1 MQKILSYIKTHKII
15 IAVVIIVIA
24 AGAYYWHSKSGAA
37 TTVKYITAQAQIQ
50 TLTSTVTETGQI
62 AASNQV
68 DIKPSSTATVTSVKV
83 KQGDVVKTGDVLLT
97 LDETT
102 ASQQV
107 AQAKASLDSAKASY
121 QNLLAG
127 DTSTDLQLAQL
138 SIDTANQNLKNDQQN
153 LTDVTTQQQQD
164 VTNAYNSLLNSNLQL
179 NPSDTLTSAPV
190 TISGNYTGTDKG
202 SYTVTV
208 YQTGGGLSYSSSGL
222 GSASG
227 YITRGIQQSL
237 GNGLYITF
245 GTTGT
250 ISTTTT
256 WVINIPNTSGS
267 GYQNNLNA
275 YNTALQNQTTAL
287 ENAQNKITSDQT
299 AIQQAQVQYQQKI
312 TPPTDA
318 AVAQSQA
325 QVSQAQSSYDS
336 ALQTYNNNILTAPID
351 GTVAAVNV
359 SVGDQANSGSSGATE
374 TDLVTIITPDQVA
387 DIALNELDAA
397 KVKVGQ
403 KATMSFDAVSG
414 LTLTGTVAEI
424 DTVGTVSQ
432 GVVTYN
438 AQVALD
444 TVNSQIKPGMSTSVT
459 ILTNSEPNVLTVP
472 STAVK
477 TDSNGDYYVQELD
490 SATNQLKDITVEIG
504 DSNNTD
510 TVITS
515 GLSAGDSVVTQTV
528 TSATLKVTS
537 STSLLGT
544 VGGGRGGAGFS
555 GGAGGS
561 TTTTRS
567 ATTGSSTSSA
577 AGGH

>member
-1 MQKILSYIKTHKII
+1 MQKILSYIKTHKILI
-15 IAVVIIVIA
+15 TVVVIVIA
-24 AGAYYWHSKSGAA
+24 AGAYYWHSKSSTA

-50 TLTSTVTETGQI
+50 TLTSTVTESGQI
-62 AASNQV
+62 AASDQV
-68 DIKPSSTATVTSVKV
+68 DIKPNSTATVTSVKV
-83 KQGDVVKTGDVLLT
+83 KQGSIVKSGDVLLT

-164 VTNAYNSLLNSNLQL
+164 ISNAYNSLLNSNLQL
-179 NPSDTLTSAPV
+179 NPSDTLTTAPI

-202 SYTVTV
+202 SYTISV

-245 GTTGT
+245 GTTGI

-256 WVINIPNTSGS
+256 WTINIPNTAGS

-275 YNTALQNQTTAL
+275 YNTALQGQTTAL
-287 ENAQNKITSDQT
+287 QNAQNKITSDQT
-299 AIQQAQVQYQQKI
+299 AIQQAQIQYQQKI

-318 AVAQSQA
+318 AQAQAQA
-325 QVSQAQSSYDS
+325 QVSQAQSSYDN
-336 ALQTYNNNILTAPID
+336 ALQTYNDNIIKAPID

-374 TDLVTIITPDQVA
+374 TDLVTIITKDQVA
-387 DIALNELDAA
+387 DISLNEIDAA
-397 KVKVGQ
+397 KVKTGQ
-403 KATMSFDAVSG
+403 KATMSFDAISN

-438 AQVALD
+438 AKVALD
-444 TVNSQIKPGMSTSVT
+444 IPNDQIKPGMSTSVT
-459 ILTNSEPNVLTVP
+459 ILNKSEPNVLTVP

-477 TDSNGDYYVQELD
+477 TDSNGGNYVQELD
-490 SATNQLKDITVEIG
+490 STGQPKNVTVTIG
-504 DSNNTD
+504 DSNDTD

-515 GLSAGDSVVTQTV
+515 GLSEGDSVITQTV
-528 TSATLKVTS
+528 TSATLKSTS
-537 STSLLGT
+537 TTSLLGNI
-544 VGGGRGGAGFS
+544 GGNRGGAT
-555 GGAGGS
+555 GAARTS
-561 TTTTRS
+561 
-567 ATTGSSTSSA
+567 TGSSTTRTTTSSGT
-577 AGGH
+577 AGGPPGGQ